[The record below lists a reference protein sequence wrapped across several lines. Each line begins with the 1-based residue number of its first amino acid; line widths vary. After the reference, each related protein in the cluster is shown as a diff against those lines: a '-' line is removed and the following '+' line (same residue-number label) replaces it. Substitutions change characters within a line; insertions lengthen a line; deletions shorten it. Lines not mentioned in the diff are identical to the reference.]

1 MGSRIVHPPNILTLW
16 ACVCALSQCVRDS
29 MSFTARV
36 RRIPLRVGFD
46 FSFFSSDEI
55 LSVRAS
61 DRVGPVGGLT
71 FRVRMRIFSAAANR
85 ITRYSFLKKMIRL
98 GYFFNQPITMKKKIR
113 FFTSSEVRGV
123 FYKKDTPYTV
133 TDVEKKD
140 SVSLVILLFRR
151 QNFALQ
157 KCAYFKYQWIGRKCT
172 FIAMRRGKTIGN
184 SPVIFKIFTR
194 PTEWKK
200 FRFIFSHRSCNAGKT
215 CCFLILM

>member
-1 MGSRIVHPPNILTLW
+1 MIISCSGAREFFFLPNVRNIFSSRLRFRFFFYAYDRFFSNDIEAGIGFFSCYGKSNRPPPQYINIVR

-98 GYFFNQPITMKKKIR
+98 GYFFK
-113 FFTSSEVRGV
+113 S
-123 FYKKDTPYTV
+123 
-133 TDVEKKD
+133 TDHNEKKD
-140 SVSLVILLFRR
+140 
-151 QNFALQ
+151 
-157 KCAYFKYQWIGRKCT
+157 
-172 FIAMRRGKTIGN
+172 
-184 SPVIFKIFTR
+184 
-194 PTEWKK
+194 
-200 FRFIFSHRSCNAGKT
+200 
-215 CCFLILM
+215 

>member
-71 FRVRMRIFSAAANR
+71 FRVRRRIFSAAANR
-85 ITRYSFLKKMIRL
+85 ITRYSFLKKKMIRL

-123 FYKKDTPYTV
+123 FFTKKILRTRLQMS
-133 TDVEKKD
+133 KKKIV
-140 SVSLVILLFRR
+140 SVSWFYCFVDKILHCKSVPILNINESVGNAHSSPWGGGKRSEIVRLFLKSSPDQRNEK
-151 QNFALQ
+151 NFGLSFHTDRVTQ
-157 KCAYFKYQWIGRKCT
+157 
-172 FIAMRRGKTIGN
+172 GKR
-184 SPVIFKIFTR
+184 VIF
-194 PTEWKK
+194 
-200 FRFIFSHRSCNAGKT
+200 
-215 CCFLILM
+215 